1 MPHETTG
8 ATGELVFVQGHAL
21 DPVTGSRAESAGTIT
36 EETTAA
42 ISAMRAALQDSGCD
56 LGDLLKVNCYLS
68 EDEYRTGFWA
78 TWDAAF
84 AGVPGRIV
92 RITQVCG
99 LAADSRVLLD
109 ATAVRP

>member
-1 MPHETTG
+1 MSNETTG
-8 ATGELVFVQGHAL
+8 VAGGLVFVQGHAL
-21 DPVTGSRAESAGTIT
+21 DPATGARVAAAGTIT
-36 EETTAA
+36 EETAAA
-42 ISAMRAALQDSGCD
+42 ISAMRTALRDSGCD
-56 LGDLLKVNCYLS
+56 LPDLLKVNCYLS
-68 EDEYRTGFWA
+68 EDEYRTEFWA

-84 AGVPGRIV
+84 ADIPGRIV